1 MSSSSGSTTLGMSF
15 TADLAVDGNMDGNIF
30 HLSTFESGVPQ
41 SGERWKVNFGDG
53 ADVKVTKVMV
63 FNRDTAENRLDGF
76 LVNFHSSDGTLVTP
90 FNAASGVTQLDKQ
103 LYTFDN
109 LDVSGSIMEIINVQE
124 TVFALAEVMIFGEQV
139 SCSCTDL

>member
-1 MSSSSGSTTLGMSF
+1 MSSSSGSTLGMSF

-76 LVNFHSSDGTLVTP
+76 RMYLFSSDYSLAAF

-109 LDVSGSIMEIINVQE
+109 LDVSGSELEIINAQE